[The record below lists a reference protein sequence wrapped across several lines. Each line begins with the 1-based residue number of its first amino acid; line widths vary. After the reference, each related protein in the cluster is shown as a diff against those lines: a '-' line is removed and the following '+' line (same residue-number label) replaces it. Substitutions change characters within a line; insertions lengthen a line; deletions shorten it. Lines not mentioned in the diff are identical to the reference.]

1 MAGDTLYD
9 EDLVSKLNELG
20 EDKRRAEY
28 VLIDRIKPPV
38 VKNYIVQSGKDVEN
52 RETVSEIGIF
62 AAIISQGENL
72 LINSTCGHILKT
84 KTKSY
89 KEGGASVDNAFE
101 YIDSPFL
108 LDDLDGLNI
117 IHVSGTKGK
126 GSVSAFC
133 ESILR
138 ANDLKT
144 GFLSSPALIE
154 HRERI
159 RINGL
164 PLTREEFIEYFFHVY
179 KKVDNPQ
186 ILNGQRLIAMTAFHA
201 FIQKRVDVV
210 IMEVGIG
217 GTYDYTNVIRRP
229 VVTGINL
236 IDFDHTK
243 YLGDTLDKIAWHKA
257 GICKPGRPAFTITQS
272 KEAMD
277 TILSRAKE
285 LKAPIQL
292 VPELD
297 EYDWQ
302 GHPMKL
308 GIAGDHQKRNAS
320 LAIQL
325 CRAWME
331 EHTLS
336 NTSFENIKTND
347 TLKHSYPTAPAF
359 KLSDAFIVGLRNC
372 QWPGRTQII
381 KRENVTYYLDGAH
394 TPISIKACAEWFKS
408 RCVKVMLFNVT
419 GDRDPR
425 GLIEML
431 HHCNFSCAT
440 FCPNIVDINSKQPLL
455 DTEWKISLE
464 YANDVCEKN
473 RQVWKI
479 LDEKVEPDSLS
490 PLPARPPRIE
500 LDTAPRFDC
509 VKHVLQWISCG
520 KDSRMSKPRS
530 EDPTPLQSI
539 VEADHVQ
546 VLVTG
551 SLHLVGCVIKV
562 LEL

>member
-1 MAGDTLYD
+1 MA
-9 EDLVSKLNELG
+9 
-20 EDKRRAEY
+20 
-28 VLIDRIKPPV
+28 
-38 VKNYIVQSGKDVEN
+38 
-52 RETVSEIGIF
+52 
-62 AAIISQGENL
+62 
-72 LINSTCGHILKT
+72 
-84 KTKSY
+84 
-89 KEGGASVDNAFE
+89 
-101 YIDSPFL
+101 

-359 KLSDAFIVGLRNC
+359 KLSDAFIV
-372 QWPGRTQII
+372 
-381 KRENVTYYLDGAH
+381 
-394 TPISIKACAEWFKS
+394 
-408 RCVKVMLFNVT
+408 
-419 GDRDPR
+419 
-425 GLIEML
+425 
-431 HHCNFSCAT
+431 
-440 FCPNIVDINSKQPLL
+440 